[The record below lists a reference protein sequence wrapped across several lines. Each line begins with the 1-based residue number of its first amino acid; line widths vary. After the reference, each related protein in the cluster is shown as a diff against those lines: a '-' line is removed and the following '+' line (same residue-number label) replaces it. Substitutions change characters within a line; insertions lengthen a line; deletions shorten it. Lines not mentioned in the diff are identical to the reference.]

1 MPPTGTPPSKT
12 RIRTFPE
19 DPDTIG
25 IDITGREFLLNRN
38 DALELALKIL
48 TACGVQLLESADGA
62 PPGGKP

>member
-1 MPPTGTPPSKT
+1 MSLPGESPSKT

-25 IDITGREFLLNRN
+25 IDIANREFLLTRN

-48 TACGVQLLESADGA
+48 AACGVQLLETAGEPPRDGR
-62 PPGGKP
+62 

>member
-1 MPPTGTPPSKT
+1 MPLTGTPPSKT

-38 DALELALKIL
+38 DAVELALKIL
-48 TACGVQLLESADGA
+48 TACGVQLLGSTGGD
-62 PPGGKP
+62 PPAGKP